1 MKTKIISFILVL
13 IAVVLLFC
21 NSNRRTVVDN
31 PQVLATTTSTAFAST
46 LEGKYQFDEMS
57 ADLNGLQ
64 NVWSYKLNM
73 YKEEGKLKAHLTVDG
88 YQTMIDINTTTN
100 IIDGHLE
107 IVFDS
112 YGKENMFTPYKKG
125 DVLFTLT
132 PAEITEDPTDLG
144 INWNKM
150 QPQLV
155 ENKMRSAFV
164 KVID

>member
-1 MKTKIISFILVL
+1 MVIVVALVVILL
-13 IAVVLLFC
+13 CYL
-21 NSNRRTVVDN
+21 NRRTEKTYLPN
-31 PQVLATTTSTAFAST
+31 EAPMAST
-46 LEGKYQFDEMS
+46 SQVSVWEGKYQFDEMS

-64 NVWSYKLNM
+64 NVWSYKLNV

-100 IIDGHLE
+100 IVDGHLE

-112 YGKENMFTPYKKG
+112 YGKDNRFTPHKKG

-144 INWNKM
+144 IKWGKM
-150 QPQLV
+150 QPQLD
-155 ENKMRSAFV
+155 ENKIRSAFV
-164 KVID
+164 KVTE